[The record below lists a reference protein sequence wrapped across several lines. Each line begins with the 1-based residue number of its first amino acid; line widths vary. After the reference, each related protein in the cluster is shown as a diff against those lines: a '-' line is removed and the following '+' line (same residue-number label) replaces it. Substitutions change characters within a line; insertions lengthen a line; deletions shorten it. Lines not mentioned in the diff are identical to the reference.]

1 MSLDR
6 RNLLLAGTGAAV
18 TITAPRT
25 VLAENDQ
32 GYRTPATT
40 IAQTGALPDNERKL
54 DIVTLRDLEAEAQKV
69 MAPFGFAYVS
79 GGAGDEWTMRE
90 NLAAFNR
97 WVITPDYLSGHR
109 TVDTTAQILG
119 TKISYPVI
127 TAAMGN
133 QGSVHT
139 KMEAPVV
146 KGSALADTLFVESSV
161 SQMSL
166 EDIAAATAGPKWF
179 QIYIPESRPFAVE
192 MLQRAKAAGY
202 KAIVITVDA
211 TIFSNRERTTRL
223 LGAPLPNLP
232 MGNAPRSPGITG
244 SATIAKIDLTWDD
257 VDFCRKESGLPVI
270 IKSILSAKQ
279 ALEAQR
285 RGCAAV
291 WLSNHGG
298 RQLDN
303 VPSAITTLPSV
314 SDALKG
320 LMPIIVDG
328 GVYRGQDVFRALA
341 LGASVVALGRP
352 VLYGSALGGAQG
364 VQSVHEHL
372 KEELTLNETGVKNSC
387 LATED
392 HGSLRR
398 APIRAGGCVHKH
410 RQRRCWLP
418 VPERWRSTDL
428 HRHRLMATR
437 GILLR
442 CHAL

>member
-6 RNLLLAGTGAAV
+6 RNLLLAGTGAAAAL
-18 TITAPRT
+18 TAPRT
-25 VLAENDQ
+25 TLAQNSQ
-32 GYRTPATT
+32 GYRTPSTT
-40 IAQTGALPDNERKL
+40 VAQTGTLPDSEKKL

-97 WVITPDYLSGHR
+97 WVIAPNYLSGHR
-109 TVDTTAQILG
+109 TVDTTTQLLG
-119 TKISYPVI
+119 TRISYPVI

-133 QGSVHT
+133 QGSVHAQL
-139 KMEAPVV
+139 EAPVV
-146 KGSALADTLFVESSV
+146 KGTALADTLFVESSV

-166 EDIAAATAGPKWF
+166 EDIAAVSNGPKWF

-202 KAIVITVDA
+202 TAIVVTVDA

-232 MGNAPRSPGITG
+232 MGNAPKTPGITG
-244 SATIAKIDLTWDD
+244 SATVAKIDLSWDD
-257 VDFCRKESGLPVI
+257 VEFCHKESGLPVI
-270 IKSILSAKQ
+270 VKSILSAKQ
-279 ALEAQR
+279 ALEAER

-303 VPSAITTLPSV
+303 VSSAITTLPSV
-314 SDALKG
+314 ADALQG
-320 LMPIIVDG
+320 RIPIIADG
-328 GVYRGQDVFRALA
+328 GVHRGQDVFRALA
-341 LGASVVALGRP
+341 LGATAVALGRP

-364 VQSVHEHL
+364 VQSVHQHL
-372 KEELTLNETGVKNSC
+372 KDELAMVMQ
-387 LATED
+387 LAGTPTIKSITRD
-392 HGSLRR
+392 HVTR
-398 APIRAGGCVHKH
+398 AVIEV
-410 RQRRCWLP
+410 
-418 VPERWRSTDL
+418 
-428 HRHRLMATR
+428 
-437 GILLR
+437 
-442 CHAL
+442 

>member
-18 TITAPRT
+18 TLTAPRT
-25 VLAENDQ
+25 ALAQNSP

-40 IAQTGALPDNERKL
+40 EAQTGALPNNEKKL

-109 TVDTTAQILG
+109 TVDTTTEILG

-133 QGSVHT
+133 QGSVHAQS
-139 KMEAPVV
+139 EAPVV
-146 KGSALADTLFVESSV
+146 KGTALADTLFVESSV

-166 EDIAAATAGPKWF
+166 EDIAAATNGPKWF
-179 QIYIPESRPFAVE
+179 QIYVPESRPFAVE
-192 MLQRAKAAGY
+192 MLHRAKAAGY
-202 KAIVITVDA
+202 TAIVVTVDA

-232 MGNAPRSPGITG
+232 MGNAPKTPGVTG
-244 SATIAKIDLTWDD
+244 SATAAKIDLSWDD

-270 IKSILSAKQ
+270 VKSILSAKQ
-279 ALEAQR
+279 AREAER

-303 VPSAITTLPSV
+303 VSSAITTLPSV
-314 SDALKG
+314 ADALQG
-320 LMPIIVDG
+320 RIAIIADG
-328 GVYRGQDVFRALA
+328 GVHRGQDVFRALA
-341 LGASVVALGRP
+341 LGANAVALGRP
-352 VLYGSALGGAQG
+352 ILYGSALGGAQG
-364 VQSVHEHL
+364 VQSVHQHLRDELAMVMQLAGTPTIKSITREH
-372 KEELTLNETGVKNSC
+372 V
-387 LATED
+387 A
-392 HGSLRR
+392 R
-398 APIRAGGCVHKH
+398 ALIEV
-410 RQRRCWLP
+410 
-418 VPERWRSTDL
+418 
-428 HRHRLMATR
+428 
-437 GILLR
+437 
-442 CHAL
+442 

>member
-25 VLAENDQ
+25 VLAQNDQ

-40 IAQTGALPDNERKL
+40 VAQTGALPDNERKL

-109 TVDTTAQILG
+109 TVDTTTQILG

-133 QGSVHT
+133 QGSVHA

-166 EDIAAATAGPKWF
+166 EDIAAATTGPKWF

-320 LMPIIVDG
+320 QIPIIVDG
-328 GVYRGQDVFRALA
+328 GVYRGQDVFRAIA

-372 KEELTLNETGVKNSC
+372 KEELAMVMQ
-387 LATED
+387 LAGTPTIKGITRD
-392 HGSLRR
+392 HVAR
-398 APIRAGGCVHKH
+398 AVIEV
-410 RQRRCWLP
+410 
-418 VPERWRSTDL
+418 
-428 HRHRLMATR
+428 
-437 GILLR
+437 
-442 CHAL
+442 